1 MNRKILIPMGTGLL
15 LGLLAFVL
23 LFHKAAELEKKSTL
37 LPVLFAKS
45 YIPSGQFLSP
55 ELVEVKS
62 IPGEFVSPGAISDIK
77 DVQGETA
84 LAPLSTGEQIL
95 SNKFAPPDESLAWTL
110 RSGQRAYTLEVNEAT
125 GVGNMIR
132 PNNHVDILAKI
143 NSGNRVVSSFV
154 FQDLTVLATGQKTEK
169 PKEISNNQPSEPN
182 PYNTVTLAVTA
193 EQAEMLMYLEGQ
205 NIKLVLRANN
215 DHEAVELPPIS
226 DSEALA
232 KIGHFHA
239 SKERSI
245 QVIQGESR

>member
-1 MNRKILIPMGTGLL
+1 
-15 LGLLAFVL
+15 
-23 LFHKAAELEKKSTL
+23 
-37 LPVLFAKS
+37 
-45 YIPSGQFLSP
+45 
-55 ELVEVKS
+55 
-62 IPGEFVSPGAISDIK
+62 
-77 DVQGETA
+77 
-84 LAPLSTGEQIL
+84 
-95 SNKFAPPDESLAWTL
+95 
-110 RSGQRAYTLEVNEAT
+110 
-125 GVGNMIR
+125 MIR

-143 NSGNRVVSSFV
+143 NSGNRVVTSFV

-205 NIKLVLRANN
+205 NIKLVLRANT